1 MVLDLITRFKYIFLI
16 LFLFSSCEMYVTEKK
31 TVTLSGKYVISKVR
45 VQSADQNMS
54 SDTNYLTMDMV
65 HTVMPYPFDTFMVDD
80 LFIHFD
86 YSQVMLNLDGVQ
98 AGGRDVWEIGPYKYW
113 IFNSTPYYS
122 GDLQFSYE
130 YFKGGQLHKPTLTFS
145 IEDDG
150 LEHIQLKSKGVWP
163 SKEFGEQVII
173 TFFLMRVGP

>member
-16 LFLFSSCEMYVTEKK
+16 VFLFSSCEMYVTEKK

-54 SDTNYLTMDMV
+54 SDTNYLTMDIV

-86 YSQVMLNLDGVQ
+86 YL
-98 AGGRDVWEIGPYKYW
+98 
-113 IFNSTPYYS
+113 
-122 GDLQFSYE
+122 
-130 YFKGGQLHKPTLTFS
+130 
-145 IEDDG
+145 
-150 LEHIQLKSKGVWP
+150 
-163 SKEFGEQVII
+163 
-173 TFFLMRVGP
+173 FF